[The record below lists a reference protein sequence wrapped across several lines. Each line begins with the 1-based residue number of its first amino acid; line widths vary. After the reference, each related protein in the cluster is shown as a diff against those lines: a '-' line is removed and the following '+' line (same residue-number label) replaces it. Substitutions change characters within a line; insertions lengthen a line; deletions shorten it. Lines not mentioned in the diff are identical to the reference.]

1 MITGGFPGGAVVKN
15 LPANAGDTEI
25 RVWSLGWEHP
35 LEKEMATQ
43 SVLLPGKSH
52 RQRSLGVKRQT
63 RLSRQIATTTA
74 NYHWPLLL
82 NCYYCLCIY
91 VFFFLEEKN
100 LFYKILLKNLN
111 KCLRSECPA
120 SLCAFCPVRSECS
133 CHWLRNAFNFC
144 LVRIMVAQFLVFE
157 GVSCLYLALILK
169 GSV

>member
-74 NYHWPLLL
+74 NYHRPLLL

-91 VFFFLEEKN
+91 VFFFLEEK
-100 LFYKILLKNLN
+100 KPIL
-111 KCLRSECPA
+111 
-120 SLCAFCPVRSECS
+120 
-133 CHWLRNAFNFC
+133 
-144 LVRIMVAQFLVFE
+144 
-157 GVSCLYLALILK
+157 
-169 GSV
+169 